1 MNRDNMVDNPMIL
14 NCWGPIKPR
23 YHEVIDEL
31 NNERYIVDEYGR
43 EIDPAL
49 LCEDNPDVD
58 LYEEQQI
65 ERFNGNGR
73 IKE

>member
-1 MNRDNMVDNPMIL
+1 MNHDHMVDNPMTL
-14 NCWGPIKPR
+14 RQWTHSPR
-23 YHEVIDEL
+23 YREVIDEER
-31 NNERYIVDEYGR
+31 NEIYIVDEYGR

-65 ERFNGNGR
+65 ERFNGN
-73 IKE
+73 KESE